1 MRALD
6 LRVCLQADIAVGYPS
21 DMKLFSCQACDNILY
36 FENRICGQC
45 GQRLGYVP
53 ETQTLTALEEEDP
66 VFRAAGRGA

>member
-1 MRALD
+1 
-6 LRVCLQADIAVGYPS
+6 
-21 DMKLFSCQACDNILY
+21 MKLFSCQTCGNILY

-66 VFRAAGRGA
+66 GSAQQAAARDDPCA